1 MERHDLAARFALLK
15 TIGSKLAEAKKAADC
30 EIRDTW
36 TPGDRLTAKLPD
48 GAVLGSVTLAKGKTT
63 ARMVDEPAY
72 TAWVESTHPEHI
84 ETVTITRVDPA
95 YTERLM
101 SAARQL
107 GEAIDGETGSI
118 VPGIRVEQ
126 GDPYPTTR
134 LNAGA
139 VEAIARAWQK
149 GDLAEALGAVL
160 RPELPAA
167 DAAESQ
173 TGEGGA

>member
-1 MERHDLAARFALLK
+1 MSNHDLAA
-15 TIGSKLAEAKKAADC
+15 KLAVLKEITTRLRDAKGAADA

-48 GAVLGSVTLAKGKTT
+48 GTPVGSVTLAKGKTT
-63 ARMVDEPAY
+63 ARLTDQAAY
-72 TAWVESTHPEHI
+72 EEWVAATHPEYI

-107 GEAIDGETGSI
+107 GEAIDGETGSV
-118 VPGIRVEQ
+118 VPGVTVEQ

-134 LNAGA
+134 LSAGA
-139 VEAIARAWQK
+139 AEAIARAWTA
-149 GDLAEALGAVL
+149 GELAELVGGLL
-160 RPELPAA
+160 RPALP
-167 DAAESQ
+167 
-173 TGEGGA
+173 EGGGDRG

>member
-15 TIGSKLAEAKKAADC
+15 TLGSKLAEAKKAADC

-48 GAVLGSVTLAKGKTT
+48 GTSLGSVTLAKGRAT
-63 ARMVDEPAY
+63 ARLVDEPAY
-72 TAWVESTHPEHI
+72 TAWVETTHPEHI

-107 GEAIDGETGSI
+107 GEAIDGETGTI

-134 LNAGA
+134 LSAGA
-139 VEAIARAWQK
+139 VEAIARAWQNRELI
-149 GDLAEALGAVL
+149 DALGAVL
-160 RPELPAA
+160 MPAPPAA
-167 DAAESQ
+167 EDAAAESQ
-173 TGEGGA
+173 SES

>member
-1 MERHDLAARFALLK
+1 MSNHDLAARFAVLK
-15 TIGSKLAEAKKAADC
+15 EIASRVATAKTAADC

-48 GAVLGSVTLAKGKTT
+48 GTAVGSVTLAKGKTSAKLT
-63 ARMVDEPAY
+63 DQAAY
-72 TAWVESTHPEHI
+72 EEWVLATHPEQI

-107 GEAIDGETGSI
+107 GEPIDGETGTL
-118 VPGIRVEQ
+118 VPGITVET

-134 LNAGA
+134 LSTGA
-139 VEAIARAWQK
+139 AEAIAAAWTA
-149 GDLAEALGAVL
+149 GELVGLVGEVL
-160 RPELPAA
+160 RPALP
-167 DAAESQ
+167 
-173 TGEGGA
+173 EGGE